1 MLASKMAQWIK
12 TFDSASL
19 WDLNSIPEIH
29 VKVKGKSELKVVL

>member
-12 TFDSASL
+12 TFDSAVL
-19 WDLNSIPEIH
+19 LGPEIH